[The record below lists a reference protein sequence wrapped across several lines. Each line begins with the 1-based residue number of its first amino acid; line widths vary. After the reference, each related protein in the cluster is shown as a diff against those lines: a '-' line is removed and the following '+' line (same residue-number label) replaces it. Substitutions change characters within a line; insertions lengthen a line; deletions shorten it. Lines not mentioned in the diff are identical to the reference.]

1 MIFLFLGYQSKWFFI
16 EESKYIQNN
25 PLIKSN
31 FLNDFAY
38 VPNFITSD
46 EESSLVSELQTY
58 LDRRKYEFNHWDDVS
73 LKYNCAIF
81 TFNLKVLNNAIFV
94 IISSLSNR
102 FCANSG
108 KCLTLFKNL
117 LIFCFYRQFMD
128 FVKRKNPTGLPKM
141 NKLFKEF
148 EIIHLYS
155 LIKS

>member
-81 TFNLKVLNNAIFV
+81 YF
-94 IISSLSNR
+94 
-102 FCANSG
+102 
-108 KCLTLFKNL
+108 
-117 LIFCFYRQFMD
+117 QFESA
-128 FVKRKNPTGLPKM
+128 K
-141 NKLFKEF
+141 
-148 EIIHLYS
+148 
-155 LIKS
+155 